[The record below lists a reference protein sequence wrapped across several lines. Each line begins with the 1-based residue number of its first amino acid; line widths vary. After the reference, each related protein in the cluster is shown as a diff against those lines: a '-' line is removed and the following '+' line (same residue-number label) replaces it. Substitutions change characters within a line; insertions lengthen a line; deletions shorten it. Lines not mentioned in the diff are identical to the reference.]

1 MIGVET
7 DDPDRPFYVSIKNCA
22 VKIKK
27 LKKKKK
33 KWTSERKRGF
43 NFFTFLAL
51 HVEQQTDN
59 LEMFLRKTLTAIF
72 LLAIIFLFCLW
83 YSRAVFG
90 VLI

>member
-33 KWTSERKRGF
+33 KGRLLVGLDSPPVWKIITVGSNLLFNVCYQVIYQRKWDEWLKGSDQR
-43 NFFTFLAL
+43 
-51 HVEQQTDN
+51 Q
-59 LEMFLRKTLTAIF
+59 
-72 LLAIIFLFCLW
+72 
-83 YSRAVFG
+83 
-90 VLI
+90 LI

>member
-33 KWTSERKRGF
+33 KGR
-43 NFFTFLAL
+43 
-51 HVEQQTDN
+51 
-59 LEMFLRKTLTAIF
+59 
-72 LLAIIFLFCLW
+72 LLVGLD
-83 YSRAVFG
+83 SPPV
-90 VLI
+90 